1 MQGEAHGPQLESKE
15 PLLTADRESPQAPR
29 KTLRIQINMSLK
41 GTVTN
46 DVFVFMKAETL
57 EISFQEILSNN
68 KKKIQI
74 I

>member
-1 MQGEAHGPQLESKE
+1 
-15 PLLTADRESPQAPR
+15 
-29 KTLRIQINMSLK
+29 MSLK